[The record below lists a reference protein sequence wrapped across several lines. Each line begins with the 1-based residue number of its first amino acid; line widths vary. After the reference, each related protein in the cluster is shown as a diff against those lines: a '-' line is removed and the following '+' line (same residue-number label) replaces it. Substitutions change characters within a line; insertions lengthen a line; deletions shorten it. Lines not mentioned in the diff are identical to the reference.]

1 MSTTPF
7 TGVIP
12 PVLTP
17 LHEDGSINTD
27 ALRHLVDHLIN
38 GGVDGLFAL
47 GSSSE
52 AAFLT
57 RDQRRL
63 VTETIL
69 DHTDGRVPVIVGVI
83 DTTTP
88 RVLEHVADAVE
99 LGAQG
104 LVATAPFYT
113 RTHTLEIEEHF
124 TRIHHAAPDLPLYA
138 YNIPVSVHVA
148 LDTPLLLRLAAAGVL
163 AGVKDSAG
171 SDGNLRGLIEA
182 RDEAGLKDFKVLT
195 GSETTVDFAYL
206 AGADGVVPGLGNVNP
221 ADYVQLHRL
230 CADRRWDEA
239 AQLQKH
245 INHLFRIITVG
256 DQSRMSG
263 SSAGLG
269 AFKTALV
276 RLGVIPTA
284 AMCPPH
290 QYLSEEETTEINNIV
305 DRFLTTTG

>member
-1 MSTTPF
+1 MTVPSF

-17 LHEDGSINTD
+17 FHTDGRIDTD
-27 ALRHLVDHLIN
+27 ALRRLVDHLIK

-63 VTETIL
+63 VTRTIIE
-69 DHTDGRVPVIVGVI
+69 HTAGRVPVTVGVI

-104 LVATAPFYT
+104 LVATAPFYA
-113 RTHTLEIEEHF
+113 RTHTVEIEEHF
-124 TRIHHAAPDLPLYA
+124 TRINEAAPGIPLYA
-138 YNIPVSVHVA
+138 YNIPVSVHVN
-148 LDTPLLLRLAAAGVL
+148 LDIPLLLRLAETGVI
-163 AGVKDSAG
+163 AGVKDSSG
-171 SDGNLRGLIEA
+171 NDGAIRGLIEA
-182 RDEAGLKDFKVLT
+182 RDEAGLSDFKILT

-221 ADYVQLHRL
+221 ADYAELHRL
-230 CADRRWDEA
+230 CSERRWDEA
-239 AQLQKH
+239 AQLQKR
-245 INHLFRIITVG
+245 INQLFRIITVG

-269 AFKTALV
+269 AFKTALAH
-276 RLGVIPTA
+276 LGVFPNA
-284 AMCPPH
+284 VMCPPH
-290 QYLSEEETTEINNIV
+290 QHLSDKETAGVTAIV
-305 DRFLTTTG
+305 DRHLAGNN